1 MPTNRNFVHGG
12 PTGRA
17 AQQHLALGKRED
29 TIMNSLKKN
38 HPKKVFFKIP
48 DNYAASSDAEK
59 NAFYEMVVAALLE
72 NADENAKQIPSALLV
87 HSDEY
92 ANWIFDKTHPT
103 QGRRFNTARDLF
115 ISLANE
121 TGVTVNVCAPR
132 AATRDELL
140 RVHTAQ
146 YIDEVVNE
154 HISTEWDGDRPDLA
168 LLASLFVGGTLT
180 ALDALLT
187 GKSNLAIHFPGAKH
201 HAQSDHSSGFCIFN
215 DFAIA
220 ADIASKDH
228 GKNIIIIDI
237 DAHHGDG
244 VENLTAGNPKV
255 LTFSVHQDGIFPGTG
270 DESKPGYFYNIPLQ
284 AGAGDEDLLD
294 AIEQFI
300 DVIGA
305 RDRIWDWQPD
315 LLFITCG
322 ADGHSEDPLTGLN
335 YSVEGYIAV
344 AKRLKE
350 RFPDLPILLGGAGG
364 YLPDTKTPEIWAK
377 VATVLG
383 ICT

>member
-1 MPTNRNFVHGG
+1 M
-12 PTGRA
+12 
-17 AQQHLALGKRED
+17 
-29 TIMNSLKKN
+29 
-38 HPKKVFFKIP
+38 
-48 DNYAASSDAEK
+48 
-59 NAFYEMVVAALLE
+59 
-72 NADENAKQIPSALLV
+72 KQPVYLI

-92 ANWIFDKTHPT
+92 KKWIFDPTHPT
-103 QGRRFNTARDLF
+103 QGRRFNNARDLL
-115 ISLANE
+115 ITSAKKE
-121 TGVTVNVCAPR
+121 GVDLVEVLPR
-132 AATRDELL
+132 PATEAELL
-140 RVHTAQ
+140 RVHTPA
-146 YIDEVVNE
+146 YIDEVVNK
-154 HISTEWDGDRPDLA
+154 HISTEWDGERPDLA
-168 LLASLFVGGTLT
+168 SLASLFVGGTLT

-187 GKSNLAIHFPGAKH
+187 NKTKLAIHFPGAKH

-244 VENLTAGNPKV
+244 VENLTADNPKV

-270 DESKPGYFYNIPLQ
+270 GESKPGYFYNIPLQ
-284 AGAGDEDLLD
+284 AGAGDKELLD

-300 DVIGA
+300 YVIGA

-322 ADGHSEDPLTGLN
+322 ADGHKEDPLTSLE
-335 YSVEGYIAV
+335 YSVDGYVAV
-344 AKRLKE
+344 TKRIKE

-364 YLPDTKTPEIWAK
+364 YLPDTRTPEIWAG
-377 VATVLG
+377 VAVHL
-383 ICT
+383 IID

>member
-1 MPTNRNFVHGG
+1 LNKPVY
-12 PTGRA
+12 
-17 AQQHLALGKRED
+17 L
-29 TIMNSLKKN
+29 I
-38 HPKKVFFKIP
+38 
-48 DNYAASSDAEK
+48 
-59 NAFYEMVVAALLE
+59 
-72 NADENAKQIPSALLV
+72 

-92 ANWIFDKTHPT
+92 KNWIFDPTHPT
-103 QGRRFNTARDLF
+103 QGRRFNNARDLL
-115 ISLANE
+115 IATAKREGIDLVE
-121 TGVTVNVCAPR
+121 VLPR
-132 AATRDELL
+132 PATEAELL
-140 RVHTAQ
+140 RVHTPA
-146 YIDEVVNE
+146 YIDEVLNQ
-154 HISTEWDGDRPDLA
+154 HISTEWDGERPDLA
-168 LLASLFVGGTLT
+168 SLASLFVGGTLT

-187 GKSNLAIHFPGAKH
+187 GKTKLAINFPGAKH

-215 DFAIA
+215 DFALA

-244 VENLTAGNPKV
+244 VENLTADNPKV

-270 DESKPGYFYNIPLQ
+270 DESEAGNFYNIPLQ
-284 AGAGDEDLLD
+284 AGAGDEELLD
-294 AIEQFI
+294 AVREFI
-300 DVIGA
+300 YVVGA

-322 ADGHSEDPLTGLN
+322 ADGHSEDPLTSLD

-364 YLPDTKTPEIWAK
+364 YLPDTRTPEIWAR
-377 VATVLG
+377 VAVQL
-383 ICT
+383 IID